1 MDSDVE
7 RAPRAPGWQQGFAD
21 ALAQAFSLVATPM
34 LFGFLGWW
42 LDRVTG
48 LAPVFVVTLSVFAV
62 VGMFVT
68 TWLQYKARMEQIEA
82 GQPWNRR
89 P

>member
-7 RAPRAPGWQQGFAD
+7 RAPRAPGWQQGFGD
-21 ALAQAFSLVATPM
+21 GLSQAFSLVATPL

-42 LDRVTG
+42 LDRITG
-48 LAPVFVVTLSVFAV
+48 LEPLFVVVLSIFGV
-62 VGMFVT
+62 VGTFVS